1 MRFRFFYRQF
11 HTLLLVDKL
20 QNNKVFGNFQ
30 VGKISMEEE
39 VLALKNRLLSTIKRA
54 FFDIKLGVF

>member
-20 QNNKVFGNFQ
+20 QNNKVFGYFQ

-39 VLALKNRLLSTIKRA
+39 VLALKNRLLSTTKRA